1 MAENIISSESGEKY
15 AQIKHSLQALTVQ
28 ISAKQICW
36 WILGEQQ
43 GMDFFTKRKHY
54 GILARNYSL
63 QLKS

>member
-36 WILGEQQ
+36 WSTTGDGL
-43 GMDFFTKRKHY
+43 FH
-54 GILARNYSL
+54 
-63 QLKS
+63 